1 MTFYTINL
9 LIYAA
14 VDAMA
19 CLGLSQQFGIAGV
32 TNFGFIIFQAAGG
45 YAAAILAMPPR
56 TANGGFQ
63 SYIGGWNLPFP
74 LPWIGAAIVGGVI
87 ALPFTFL
94 VGRRLRGDFAA
105 VGLLVT
111 AVLLN
116 LVVTNYRPLLNGDA
130 GLSLIPQPL
139 QGQYNPATASYQW
152 VFAAVAIVLC
162 LGVYLFVRRI
172 TESPYGRSLRAMRDN
187 DLVADSLGKSLLSMR
202 TVMLVVGGA
211 IAGLSGGVL
220 VSYITTWSPAAWG
233 YAETVVLF
241 AAVIIGGAGNHVGAV
256 LGAILVPVGFEEV
269 TRFIPTSNNLPPNLI
284 PSLEWVAIGLLIVI
298 FLWVRPQG
306 ILPERK
312 RVIRAGPAVAG
323 DGVPEGGGTAG
334 WRTTSEAASVVPEA
348 RAESGDGEERYARGS
363 AHPPAPAAAAPSA
376 TASPDAD
383 GSPTAP
389 QPAALASASADADG
403 QSGAPRPQV
412 PAAAAPAAAPLADAD
427 GRSSASRPDAPP
439 SGPVPVPPS
448 ADVAGGSTRDDAGS
462 SARSSGAVPLARP
475 GEVVLEVV
483 GVSREFGGVRAVDDV
498 SFSVRAGTL
507 TGLIGPNGAGKST
520 LLAMLAGTLRVSSGR
535 VIYRGQDVTG
545 LAAFRRARLG
555 LVRTFQLASE
565 FKRLTVM
572 ENLLSAVPG
581 NRGDS
586 FRGAVLGKRYWRADE
601 TAAIARAERMLE
613 RFGLEGFANHYAG
626 DLSGGQR
633 RLVEIMRALMAE
645 PGMLLLDEPMAGV
658 HPNLARRIGDQ
669 LLALCAEGMTILMVE
684 HELAIMDEFCDPV
697 VVMAEGSVLAEGTMA
712 QLRAR
717 SEVVEAYLVG

>member
-1 MTFYTINL
+1 LFYVINL
-9 LIYAA
+9 LIYAG

-19 CLGLSQQFGIAGV
+19 CLGLSQQFGVAGV

-45 YAAAILAMPPR
+45 YTAAILALPPKS
-56 TANGGFQ
+56 ANGGFQ
-63 SYIGGWNLPFP
+63 SYIGGWSLPFP
-74 LPWIGAAIVGGVI
+74 VPWIGAAIVGGLI

-116 LVVTNYRPLLNGDA
+116 LLATNYVPLLNGDA

-139 QGQYNPATASYQW
+139 QGEYSPQATGYQW
-152 VFAAVAIVLC
+152 AFVAVAL
-162 LGVYLFVRRI
+162 LLAAGVFLFVRRI
-172 TESPYGRSLRAMRDN
+172 TESPYGRTLRAMRDN
-187 DLVADSLGKSLLSMR
+187 DVVADSLGKNLLSLR
-202 TVMLVVGGA
+202 TGMLVLGGA

-256 LGAILVPVGFEEV
+256 LGAVLVPVGFEEV

-284 PSLEWVAIGLLIVI
+284 PSLEWVAIGLLIVG
-298 FLWVRPQG
+298 FLWFRPQG
-306 ILPERK
+306 VLPERK
-312 RVIRAGPAVAG
+312 RVIALPPG
-323 DGVPEGGGTAG
+323 EGK
-334 WRTTSEAASVVPEA
+334 
-348 RAESGDGEERYARGS
+348 S
-363 AHPPAPAAAAPSA
+363 A
-376 TASPDAD
+376 PDATPARPA
-383 GSPTAP
+383 SSRV
-389 QPAALASASADADG
+389 QPA
-403 QSGAPRPQV
+403 
-412 PAAAAPAAAPLADAD
+412 
-427 GRSSASRPDAPP
+427 
-439 SGPVPVPPS
+439 
-448 ADVAGGSTRDDAGS
+448 RDI
-462 SARSSGAVPLARP
+462 
-475 GEVVLEVV
+475 VLEAV
-483 GVSREFGGVRAVDDV
+483 GLVRDFGGVRAVDDV
-498 SFSVRAGTL
+498 SLQVRRGTL

-520 LLAMLAGTLRVSSGR
+520 VLAMLAGTLPASAGK
-535 VIYRGQDVTG
+535 VIYRGQEITG
-545 LAAFRRARLG
+545 VPAFRRARLG

-586 FRGAVLGKRYWRADE
+586 LRGAIAGKRYWRGDE
-601 TAAIARAERMLE
+601 AAAIARAQAILR
-613 RFGLEGFANHYAG
+613 RFGLEDVANHYAG

-645 PGMLLLDEPMAGV
+645 PSMLLLDEPMAGV
-658 HPNLARRIGDQ
+658 HPNLARRIGNE
-669 LLALCAEGMTILMVE
+669 LVALCNEGMTILMVE

-697 VVMAEGSVLAEGTMA
+697 IVMAEGAVLAEGTMQ
-712 QLRAR
+712 QLRGR